1 MNKQLA
7 DMSGGHQK
15 FKVQRHDP
23 PPQPDNYNPLADLP
37 HNECTRSMN
46 SDAFSQ
52 FSLPSNN
59 FVNGLKVNV
68 SQPTNPF
75 GNRGENPMIRQSANE
90 SSQFSSAMRS

>member
-7 DMSGGHQK
+7 DMSGGPQK
-15 FKVQRHDP
+15 FKVQRHDA
-23 PPQPDNYNPLADLP
+23 PPQPDNFNPLADLP

-46 SDAFSQ
+46 SEAFSQ

-68 SQPTNPF
+68 S
-75 GNRGENPMIRQSANE
+75 
-90 SSQFSSAMRS
+90 